1 MELCA
6 YIDVVATL
14 PQREYTCCHT
24 QSHTHTN
31 TLPTHLHTYALWAV
45 AAKHARQ
52 FISLLQGAF
61 ATLFLYF
68 HLIRSF
74 HSIVYAQLIGWDSF
88 KRVRVRGRGMS
99 IRNRIVSA
107 SHSSHLRTC
116 RVLGIN
122 CFRIPRTHARTHTEC
137 DKYEGAQRVLTAKES
152 LDC

>member
-1 MELCA
+1 MLLPLCHKGNTH
-6 YIDVVATL
+6 VATHS
-14 PQREYTCCHT
+14 HT
-24 QSHTHTN
+24 HTHTN
-31 TLPTHLHTYALWAV
+31 TLPTHPHTYALWAV

-99 IRNRIVSA
+99 TYSIELCPRRTRATCERVEYSA
-107 SHSSHLRTC
+107 STVFASHA
-116 RVLGIN
+116 
-122 CFRIPRTHARTHTEC
+122 RTHARTQNATKIRRGTEGSNS
-137 DKYEGAQRVLTAKES
+137 EREPWLLT
-152 LDC
+152 

>member
-24 QSHTHTN
+24 QAHTN
-31 TLPTHLHTYALWAV
+31 TLLTHPHTYALWAV

-74 HSIVYAQLIGWDSF
+74 HSICPTDWLGFVQPSESEGKGDGYTLELCPRRTRATCE
-88 KRVRVRGRGMS
+88 RVEY
-99 IRNRIVSA
+99 SA
-107 SHSSHLRTC
+107 STVFAS
-116 RVLGIN
+116 
-122 CFRIPRTHARTHTEC
+122 HARTHTEC
-137 DKYEGAQRVLTAKES
+137 DKYEGGQQVLTAKES

>member
-24 QSHTHTN
+24 QAHSSPTR
-31 TLPTHLHTYALWAV
+31 TLLTYALWAV

-88 KRVRVRGRGMS
+88 KRVRMRGRGMS
-99 IRNRIVSA
+99 ILYRIVSA

-122 CFRIPRTHARTHTEC
+122 CFRIPRTHAHRMRQIRRSTEGFNS
-137 DKYEGAQRVLTAKES
+137 EREPWLLTWEH
-152 LDC
+152 C